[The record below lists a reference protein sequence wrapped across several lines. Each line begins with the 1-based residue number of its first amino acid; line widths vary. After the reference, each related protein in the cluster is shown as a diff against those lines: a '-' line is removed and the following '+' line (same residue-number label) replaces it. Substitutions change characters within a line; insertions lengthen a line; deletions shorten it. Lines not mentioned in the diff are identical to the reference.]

1 MFREEILISP
11 NYKIRDYTE
20 LDLRIDSDQETW
32 DRAIDI
38 FKDRI
43 EGRFLL
49 LIQELSD
56 KARFDYKSF
65 EYSFSSIALC
75 CLLIETLF
83 QFYKGLNETRRGY
96 GWQGMN
102 KDAFKHFFRESE
114 YFSPYISDNDAD
126 IFYKDIRCGILHQ
139 AQTKRNSQLTI
150 HQDQMV
156 HTIENGIRVDIG
168 IFTDALIQEYE
179 LYVSKIKNGQINS
192 SVTLRENFIR
202 KMNYITTTV

>member
-20 LDLRIDSDQETW
+20 LDLRIDSDQEIW
-32 DRAIDI
+32 NKAIDI
-38 FKDRI
+38 FKDRV

-56 KARFDYKSF
+56 RARFDYKSF
-65 EYSFSSIALC
+65 EYSFSSMALC

-83 QFYKGLNETRRGY
+83 QFYKGLDETKRVY
-96 GWQGMN
+96 GRQGMN
-102 KDAFKHFFRESE
+102 VDAFKHFFRESE
-114 YFSPYISDNDAD
+114 FFSPHISDIESK

-150 HQDQMV
+150 NQGQMV
-156 HTIENGIRVDIG
+156 LSIDNGIRVDIG

-179 LYVSKIKNGQINS
+179 SYTRRIKYAQYGSWI
-192 SVTLRENFIR
+192 TLRENFIR
-202 KMNYITTTV
+202 KMNFITTTV

>member
-1 MFREEILISP
+1 MFREEVLISP

-32 DRAIDI
+32 DKAIDI

-49 LIQELSD
+49 LIQELSH
-56 KARFDYKSF
+56 KAGFDYKSF
-65 EYSFSSIALC
+65 EYSFSSMALC

-96 GWQGMN
+96 NWQGMN
-102 KDAFKHFFRESE
+102 VDAFKHFFRESE
-114 YFSPYISDNDAD
+114 YFSSYISDNESEV
-126 IFYKDIRCGILHQ
+126 FYRDIRCGILHQ

-150 HQDQMV
+150 DQDQMI
-156 HTIENGIRVDIG
+156 HSIDNGIRVDIG

-179 LYVSKIKNGQINS
+179 SYTRRIKCAQDGSI
-192 SVTLRENFIR
+192 TLRENFIR
-202 KMNYITTTV
+202 KMNFITTTV